1 MRTVRTI
8 RTKLF
13 CEYTEANSLVDQV
26 WSRSAGGERANPLLN
41 VLRMLAQKSMNVVW
55 IDISPMC
62 DPNISLFHISKTS
75 GFLQSDN
82 KIMLGVVPGFIQ
94 VSRGIRIMWPGVQA
108 VWRTPL
114 RPRTGR
120 MYPPRL
126 GGGHNDVRVWTAV
139 SLGDTRETAQNVQVK
154 ESPPE
159 LNMGPTLSSRLSAC
173 N

>member
-1 MRTVRTI
+1 MKSIENQDRFFKKSLNRTDCDVRTVRTI

-82 KIMLGVVPGFIQ
+82 KINPFFVAIQFKKLFSFDFLFIFI
-94 VSRGIRIMWPGVQA
+94 VFV
-108 VWRTPL
+108 
-114 RPRTGR
+114 
-120 MYPPRL
+120 Y
-126 GGGHNDVRVWTAV
+126 
-139 SLGDTRETAQNVQVK
+139 
-154 ESPPE
+154 
-159 LNMGPTLSSRLSAC
+159 SAC
-173 N
+173 WLKTFTHQNLTL